1 MVLIGVGGGGRIKR
15 LTVNFGNS
23 QKLNSS
29 RDLTEF
35 LGIHILI
42 SARGR
47 ETGHYEHYK
56 TGQSLACGRMHHRRS
71 HRRLC
76 PLSHP
81 KKEPEMNI

>member
-1 MVLIGVGGGGRIKR
+1 MDSDWRGGIKR

-35 LGIHILI
+35 LGAHILI

-47 ETGHYEHYK
+47 KTGHDEH
-56 TGQSLACGRMHHRRS
+56 
-71 HRRLC
+71 
-76 PLSHP
+76 
-81 KKEPEMNI
+81 